1 MLILKQ
7 VFSVTVVFL
16 ILTFGAF
23 AQEAPVSPNS
33 TALSESIPRIL
44 EDYPQLLNEYE
55 ELLTDYEESLDEYE
69 TLLNDYDELLTEFD
83 NLSSKYTA
91 LKNEF
96 EITNTL
102 YEGEITYHE
111 NSIKALNVAEETIE
125 MLEGSVEDLLSIADP
140 RYMAIYLQAGYL
152 GTNVSAGIG
161 FSVDVPKIP
170 ISFLVDLD
178 YLHENEYPLNIQ
190 VGLGIRF

>member
-1 MLILKQ
+1 MLKAFNIIII
-7 VFSVTVVFL
+7 FL
-16 ILTFGAF
+16 VLTFGAF

-33 TALSESIPRIL
+33 TTLTESIPEIL
-44 EDYPQLLNEYE
+44 EDYPELLNEYD
-55 ELLTDYEESLDEYE
+55 ELLNDYEEALDDYE

-83 NLSSKYTA
+83 NLSQRYTS

-111 NSIKALNVAEETIE
+111 NSIKALNVANETIT
-125 MLEGSVEDLLSIADP
+125 MLEGSVEDLLSITDP

-161 FSVDVPKIP
+161 FTIDIPKLP
-170 ISFLVDLD
+170 VSFMLDLD
-178 YLHENEYPLNIQ
+178 YLHDNQYPLNIQ
-190 VGLGIRF
+190 AGIGIKF